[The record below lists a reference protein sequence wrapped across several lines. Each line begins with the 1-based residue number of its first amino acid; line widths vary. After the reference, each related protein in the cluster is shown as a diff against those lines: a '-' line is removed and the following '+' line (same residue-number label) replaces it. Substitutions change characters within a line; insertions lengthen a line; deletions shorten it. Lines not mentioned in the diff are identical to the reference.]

1 MITIAYI
8 DDDNCTVSGD
18 EIWQYDY
25 GQQMTI
31 TGLPS
36 LPSGDVTQVHF
47 GTNKISGTAYAVE
60 AEVQGSAVV
69 VDIPDLILTS
79 GVGEVWCFVFVC
91 DADDGETVYRVHFPV
106 IRRPKP
112 NIYNEDKAYEHMFAR
127 TIAKV
132 TAAATEASEAV
143 EAAQEVLD
151 SIPSDYTELS
161 RRVLALYPTETASGS
176 VVAFDDGADDIPVK
190 SLSVALEPVQD
201 LHGYD
206 APWPAGG
213 GVNQFPES
221 AISGTINGVTV
232 TQGGGSYSLTG
243 TASAYTQFVSTET
256 FTLEAG
262 TYTLKEFNW
271 ASGLYVQLRSTDGQT
286 TYASTAGAETNGFTL
301 ASDTELKVR
310 IIVNASTATNRTIQ
324 IEVVSGSTAPTSF
337 APHSNIC
344 PISGWDAVNV
354 VRCGKNLVDIADV
367 TISRTDYAF
376 NVSGLNIP
384 AGQYTFRLN
393 VSNASNISA
402 VSFAAKNSSG
412 SNMYSDS
419 SKERLTN
426 GITFTVN
433 DTIGGI
439 ALYAQITSAV
449 TFSNIQLEV
458 GSTATAYE
466 PYTATTYP
474 ISLTSA
480 GTVYGGTLDV
490 TSGELTVDRAMVTE
504 EAFTIYGS
512 SSNVSGGGLRWFN
525 TNNLTPAPETGVR
538 GISSMLPWVTN
549 GWADRTP
556 CIDSYSTG
564 VIRIYDD
571 SSSDE
576 SFRAKYSGL
585 EVVYPLATPT
595 TYHLTPT
602 EITTLL
608 GNNTVWSDAGDT
620 TIIYRADPQRYFA

>member
-1 MITIAYI
+1 MLTIAYI

-18 EIWQYDY
+18 EVWQYDY

-36 LPSGDVTQVHF
+36 LPSGEVTQVHF

-190 SLSVALEPVQD
+190 SLSVAIEPVQ
-201 LHGYD
+201 
-206 APWPAGG
+206 
-213 GVNQFPES
+213 
-221 AISGTINGVTV
+221 SGTGDP
-232 TQGGGSYSLTG
+232 SP
-243 TASAYTQFVSTET
+243 
-256 FTLEAG
+256 
-262 TYTLKEFNW
+262 
-271 ASGLYVQLRSTDGQT
+271 
-286 TYASTAGAETNGFTL
+286 TN
-301 ASDTELKVR
+301 VR
-310 IIVNASTATNRTIQ
+310 
-324 IEVVSGSTAPTSF
+324 
-337 APHSNIC
+337 
-344 PISGWDAVNV
+344 PISGWDAVEV
-354 VRCGKNLVDIADV
+354 VRCGKNLFDKDAVSTGKRLSTTTGLEEDDNSYCVTDYIPVASGKTVFIQSSGTSRRWFYDKNKNPVTYLNSGNNQAFTPSADGYIRV
-367 TISRTDYAF
+367 TIAT
-376 NVSGLNIP
+376 
-384 AGQYTFRLN
+384 
-393 VSNASNISA
+393 
-402 VSFAAKNSSG
+402 SG
-412 SNMYSDS
+412 S
-419 SKERLTN
+419 
-426 GITFTVN
+426 
-433 DTIGGI
+433 
-439 ALYAQITSAV
+439 YAQDLNTYQI
-449 TFSNIQLEV
+449 EV

-466 PYTATTYP
+466 PYTAETYP

-490 TSGELTVDRAMVTE
+490 TTGVLTVTHGFIASYAGQSLPGAWISDRDVYAAGT
-504 EAFTIYGS
+504 
-512 SSNVSGGGLRWFN
+512 
-525 TNNLTPAPETGVR
+525 TPTTGAQV
-538 GISSMLPWVTN
+538 
-549 GWADRTP
+549 
-556 CIDSYSTG
+556 CY
-564 VIRIYDD
+564 
-571 SSSDE
+571 E
-576 SFRAKYSGL
+576 
-585 EVVYPLATPT
+585 LATPT

-608 GNNTVWSDAGDT
+608 GNNTVWSDAGDIT
-620 TIIYRADPQRYFA
+620 LTYRADLQKYFEA